1 MVGFE
6 ARQIMQHRRISGFTG
21 LIGIVLHGF
30 VALTEPSTAAANSVT
45 FDFTGTVV
53 TAAPSSLG
61 GIFTAPILSYPASTI
76 TGSFTFEGNTADSNG
91 SGTVGLYN
99 GAIQGLSF
107 SVTKPITVDV
117 YQFGLDLSGSSGR
130 PVQNAIVVN
139 ADGAAANQSYVL
151 SASVH
156 NQVPA
161 GPIVD
166 GDNYFAREFSINLLK
181 PSGSVFATDA
191 LPATPPD
198 RTLFNLYSAATNPGG
213 QFRLV
218 FSSGSHG
225 DHTLIGNLTSF
236 TFAMASP
243 AAIPLPAAVYLFGSG
258 LAGIA
263 AIARRIATV
272 RGAR

>member
-1 MVGFE
+1 LVLVVV
-6 ARQIMQHRRISGFTG
+6 G
-21 LIGIVLHGF
+21 LIGSIGP
-30 VALTEPSTAAANSVT
+30 TTAHSVT
-45 FDFTGTVV
+45 FDFTGTFV
-53 TAAPSSLG
+53 AADPHSLG
-61 GIFTAPILSYPASTI
+61 GIFTVPILSYPASTI
-76 TGSFTFEGNTADSNG
+76 TGSFTFEADTPDANG

-99 GAIQGLSF
+99 GAIQNLSF
-107 SVTKPITVDV
+107 SVTKPITADT

-130 PVQNAIVVN
+130 PVQNAIAVN
-139 ADGAAANQSYVL
+139 ASGAAANQSYVL

-156 NQVPA
+156 NQAPA

-166 GDNYFAREFSINLLK
+166 GDNYFAREFYINLLK

-191 LPATPPD
+191 LPTTPPD

-236 TFAMASP
+236 TVGIASP
-243 AAIPLPAAVYLFGSG
+243 APIPIPAALYLFGSG

-263 AIARRIATV
+263 AFARRKPL
-272 RGAR
+272 